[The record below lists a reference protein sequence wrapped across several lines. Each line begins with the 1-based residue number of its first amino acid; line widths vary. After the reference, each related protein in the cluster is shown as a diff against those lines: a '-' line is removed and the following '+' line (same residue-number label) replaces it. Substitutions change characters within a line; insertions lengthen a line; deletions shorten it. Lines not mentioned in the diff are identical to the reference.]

1 MGIQIRCRLWGA
13 EQKQIVLEGQYVSCE
28 THSPVTR
35 DELRLKA
42 PPDSMQMW
50 VDVASEE
57 IIDPATFLQN
67 DKYLVPVDST
77 RGCEQL
83 RKNLKRSP

>member
-28 THSPVTR
+28 THSPVAR

-42 PPDSMQMW
+42 PPDSMQMR

-57 IIDPATFLQN
+57 IIDPAAFLQMIN
-67 DKYLVPVDST
+67 IWCLLI
-77 RGCEQL
+77 QL
-83 RKNLKRSP
+83 AVANNYGKI